1 MTKPTLSPG
10 RSPLILVVDD
20 DNALR
25 SLLVLAL
32 RGDGYQIEE
41 AVNGRDCLAK
51 YQRLQPDLVLLDAM
65 MPEMDGFE
73 ACQNLKTLAGDS
85 PLPILMI
92 TFLDDRDS
100 IEQAFACGA
109 TDYITKP
116 IHWAVLKQR
125 VRHLLAASHCFQR
138 GTPNLQSDW
147 ESLLSSLLAALAQ
160 TPEITP
166 ELAPILRECLA
177 ALGAD
182 RLELYDAEGGLRL
195 EISEANPAVAPKPT
209 IWAIPL
215 TARSRRLG
223 VLNLHRR
230 DAQAW
235 EGSRQ
240 GRCQDLANLLALALL
255 TESTVD

>member
-1 MTKPTLSPG
+1 MTDSELSPG

-20 DNALR
+20 DSALR

-32 RGDGYQIEE
+32 RGDGYRIEE

-73 ACQNLKTLAGDS
+73 TCQNLRELGGDK
-85 PLPILMI
+85 PAPVLMI

-125 VRHLLAASHCFQR
+125 VRHLLAAARCFQ
-138 GTPNLQSDW
+138 GSAPNPQSDW
-147 ESLLSSLLAALAQ
+147 EPRLSRLLAALAQ

-182 RLELYDAEGGLRL
+182 RVELYDAEGGLIL
-195 EISEANPAVAPKPT
+195 AIPEAKPAVDSTPT

-215 TARSRRLG
+215 MAGPRRLG
-223 VLNLHRR
+223 VLNLHRQ
-230 DAQAW
+230 DAQAG
-235 EGSRQ
+235 EERQ
-240 GRCQDLANLLALALL
+240 QSRCQDLANLLALALL
-255 TESTVD
+255 TRSELS